1 MLITESHVDV
11 TTSADGKDGSMSEYL
26 QMSNFSPM
34 RTHTYSWTSIGIYVF
49 HPSIPGYPNA

>member
-11 TTSADGKDGSMSEYL
+11 STSADGKEGSMSE
-26 QMSNFSPM
+26 SPSIHLL
-34 RTHTYSWTSIGIYVF
+34 TNAHTQRQLLGIFVF